1 MIAEILKLS
10 KERMYK
16 VKDGLEENKKKDI
29 FIICNTKGQ
38 TV

>member
-16 VKDGLEENKKKDI
+16 VKDGLEENKKKI
-29 FIICNTKGQ
+29 FL
-38 TV
+38 

>member
-16 VKDGLEENKKKDI
+16 VKDGLEENKKRY
-29 FIICNTKGQ
+29 FYNM
-38 TV
+38 

>member
-16 VKDGLEENKKKDI
+16 VKDGLEENKKKI
-29 FIICNTKGQ
+29 FYNM
-38 TV
+38 

>member
-16 VKDGLEENKKKDI
+16 VKDGLEENKKDI
-29 FIICNTKGQ
+29 FTECNTKGR